1 MFFKKTQSC
10 LIQCLYVICIA
21 FQALFPY
28 YFFFLNLSLS
38 SVTSN
43 HTTKTKFKINRIV
56 RITGFAFYFKQGYI
70 IILKFVSLSPLVK
83 P

>member
-1 MFFKKTQSC
+1 MFFKKNPILFNSMFVC
-10 LIQCLYVICIA
+10 NLYCFSGFISI
-21 FQALFPY
+21 L
-28 YFFFLNLSLS
+28 FFFLNLSLS

-43 HTTKTKFKINRIV
+43 HTTKTKFKINRVV